1 MGESR
6 TVDDLLA
13 DLLGEEEEEEEEEE
27 QNLDLK
33 VGVVAPLSGAF
44 RHSRLLTDL
53 ESFDLHGYF
62 TTHLRSPRIHF
73 IPHSHPLSM
82 RITPP
87 SIPVP
92 HTTLH

>member
-1 MGESR
+1 MGEYR

-27 QNLDLK
+27 ERNLDLK
-33 VGVVAPLSGAF
+33 VGVGPLSGAF
-44 RHSRLLTDL
+44 RHSRPLTDL

-62 TTHLRSPRIHF
+62 TTLLRSPRIHF